1 MNNEKATALLAALND
16 FLISDECA
24 KSDRNVLR
32 VNIFKRWLI
41 SNFLNNSNHSTD
53 DDGLQ

>member
-24 KSDRNVLR
+24 KIDRNVLR

-41 SNFLNNSNHSTD
+41 ANFINNNENN
-53 DDGLQ
+53 GFCKI